1 MKAFTNANPK
11 TVAQALT
18 LIRDAKTAGRTVA
31 IAGGGSDMLGMMKE
45 RLTTPDV
52 LVRLKAIGGLDQV
65 KEDKSGLTI
74 GGQITLDALVR
85 HDLIQRNYRVLAE
98 AAQDVATPQIRNV
111 ATLAGNVCQRPWCW
125 YFRNGFKRFK
135 AGGNTCYSANGE
147 NEFHAIFGGGPS
159 YIVHPSDTA
168 PALVALDATFT
179 IAGPSGKRLVK
190 AADFFTL
197 PTVNAARENVLAD
210 GEILESVKI
219 PSAHAPLRSAY
230 RKVMDREA
238 WTHAVV
244 SVAAVV
250 DRDGDHRV
258 RRARIVLGGVAPIPW
273 RVPEVEQWLEG
284 KTITPELAAEAG
296 ERAVA
301 GARPLAKNGYKVPLT
316 RNLVART
323 IVELGHV

>member
-125 YFRNGFKRFK
+125 YFRNGFKCFK

-159 YIVHPSDTA
+159 YIVHP
-168 PALVALDATFT
+168 
-179 IAGPSGKRLVK
+179 
-190 AADFFTL
+190 
-197 PTVNAARENVLAD
+197 
-210 GEILESVKI
+210 
-219 PSAHAPLRSAY
+219 
-230 RKVMDREA
+230 
-238 WTHAVV
+238 
-244 SVAAVV
+244 
-250 DRDGDHRV
+250 
-258 RRARIVLGGVAPIPW
+258 
-273 RVPEVEQWLEG
+273 
-284 KTITPELAAEAG
+284 
-296 ERAVA
+296 
-301 GARPLAKNGYKVPLT
+301 
-316 RNLVART
+316 
-323 IVELGHV
+323 